1 MNYALHKLGGA
12 DVGVVVM
19 LALYALFGQRDSLL
33 RAVLQTAEALDAV
46 CAEGGLS
53 VNKADVALWT
63 ELFALAAAD
72 ACVGDGKFLG
82 FADCELRPNLAL
94 KRVEPHFRRRL
105 LALFARENGFDKL
118 FCRALAALLRH
129 LGRNGR
135 QHELVGEQPYARALV
150 RKAGPQIELELLVD
164 LVQAAAEISGVLAD
178 GEGVGIRRDPD
189 AAEKALDVTG
199 QTAAI
204 AGDDKADA
212 LRVSNIGLH
221 RRLTHHDDVR
231 IAETFCDVLC
241 KVQTVAASGI
251 AEYNVFA
258 HCSLLPC

>member
-1 MNYALHKLGGA
+1 MQEHWWESP
-12 DVGVVVM
+12 VH
-19 LALYALFGQRDSLL
+19 RSSLN
-33 RAVLQTAEALDAV
+33 
-46 CAEGGLS
+46 CLS
-53 VNKADVALWT
+53 IL
-63 ELFALAAAD
+63 
-72 ACVGDGKFLG
+72 C
-82 FADCELRPNLAL
+82 RP
-94 KRVEPHFRRRL
+94 
-105 LALFARENGFDKL
+105 
-118 FCRALAALLRH
+118 
-129 LGRNGR
+129 
-135 QHELVGEQPYARALV
+135 QPRYPAYW
-150 RKAGPQIELELLVD
+150 PN
-164 LVQAAAEISGVLAD
+164 

-251 AEYNVFA
+251 AEYNVF
-258 HCSLLPC
+258 CSLFITPLLNNLHALIVA

>member
-1 MNYALHKLGGA
+1 M
-12 DVGVVVM
+12 
-19 LALYALFGQRDSLL
+19 
-33 RAVLQTAEALDAV
+33 
-46 CAEGGLS
+46 
-53 VNKADVALWT
+53 
-63 ELFALAAAD
+63 
-72 ACVGDGKFLG
+72 
-82 FADCELRPNLAL
+82 
-94 KRVEPHFRRRL
+94 
-105 LALFARENGFDKL
+105 
-118 FCRALAALLRH
+118 
-129 LGRNGR
+129 
-135 QHELVGEQPYARALV
+135 

-164 LVQAAAEISGVLAD
+164 LVQTAAEVSGVLAD

-212 LRVSNIGLH
+212 LGVSYIGFH
-221 RRLTHHDDVR
+221 RRLAHHDDVR